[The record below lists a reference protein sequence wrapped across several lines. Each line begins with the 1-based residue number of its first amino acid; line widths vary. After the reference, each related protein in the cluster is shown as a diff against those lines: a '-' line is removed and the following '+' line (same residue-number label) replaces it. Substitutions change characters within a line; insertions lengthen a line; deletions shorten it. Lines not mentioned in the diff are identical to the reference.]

1 MFDGIHIIGSVYR
14 EDLYVPLI
22 LTILQYSHA
31 HTVTYL
37 GLTKQ
42 FMTPSFFE
50 SLSSHGLQYRMIP
63 HAVIKSCAAVQDALA
78 AVRESGCTFV
88 WELFAGEH
96 IVTKVA
102 MAGGHVWGQPK
113 DALQYAVL
121 SAQKW
126 IRGHFEPRRP
136 SALSD

>member
-1 MFDGIHIIGSVYR
+1 MVRKITFFLTLFDGIHIIGSVYR

-63 HAVIKSCAAVQDALA
+63 HAVIKSCAAVQDA
-78 AVRESGCTFV
+78 VDENIG
-88 WELFAGEH
+88 LFLVFRTEIKFGPC
-96 IVTKVA
+96 
-102 MAGGHVWGQPK
+102 HV
-113 DALQYAVL
+113 
-121 SAQKW
+121 
-126 IRGHFEPRRP
+126 
-136 SALSD
+136 